1 MPIKYELIAKSG
13 TYKDPKSG
21 EEKTRWVKCGVVM
34 DTRQGGMAAKI
45 ESLPVDWDGW
55 FNFSEPKQKDNF
67 KAKGDDE
74 MPKPKQSTIED
85 MESDIPF

>member
-13 TYKDPKSG
+13 TYKDQATG
-21 EEKTRWVKCGVVM
+21 EDKTRWVKCGVVM
-34 DTRQGGMAAKI
+34 DTRQGGLSAKI
-45 ESLPVDWDGW
+45 ESLPVNWDGW
-55 FNFSEPKQKDNF
+55 LNFSEPKQKDNF

>member
-34 DTRQGGMAAKI
+34 DTRQGGMSAKI
-45 ESLPVDWDGW
+45 ESLPIEWDGW
-55 FNFSEPKQKDNF
+55 LNFSEPKQKDNF
-67 KAKGDDE
+67 KARGDDE
-74 MPKPKQSTIED
+74 MPKEKQNSIED
-85 MESDIPF
+85 DQIPF